1 MIMKRILY
9 IVTFL
14 CVLMNMSVYAQTA
27 IPSLKTPVEKDGTV
41 SLQDLSVKVDVV
53 GNVATTTFDMVF
65 YNSSTRVMEGEFEFP
80 LGDGQT
86 VSRYALEINGH
97 LREGVVVEKEKGRQT
112 FEEIARE
119 GVDPG
124 LLEKTTGNSF
134 RTRIYPFNAGK
145 TRRVV
150 IACEQELKTTD
161 GKRYFRLP
169 LVGDKKLNTFKVDVE
184 LHGQAIPLVPKGSME
199 MSFKEEN
206 GKFTSAFSKKN
217 YKPNDNLVIELP
229 CKDIP
234 TVYIENAGMDTHF
247 YTFAK
252 IDQKKRDKVL
262 PKSLTVVYDASSSA
276 EKSKND
282 KNHELIRWY
291 AKKAGVE
298 KIRLVTFSVAIHSDE
313 VCTVDEA
320 LRKLENLRYDGGT
333 QLGCVDL
340 SKYDSDEIL
349 LFTDGIGNIGVDV
362 IKPANSPLMVVN
374 SNNVAEH
381 SVLRKLAAENHG
393 VYIDLSS
400 TSLQEAQKLISESV
414 YSYLGAKYDKE
425 AITDVYPSLPCP
437 VGETFSLAG
446 IMKTKSTK
454 MVLYFGF
461 GREVTDSL
469 VCEISAIDG
478 QKAGNVKRIWAQKKL
493 AELDMDYVKN
503 EKEITAM
510 AKKYSIVTR
519 NTSLIVLDRVED
531 YVRYG
536 IVPPDELLEEYNRI
550 VEKQSMAFIKDKDE
564 EIASHIL
571 FARDN
576 FLNWWNKKF
585 DKNAKPEKPKKIH
598 ITPYTH
604 RRRHVVRMK
613 DYRRSHDV
621 RMNDYKPEIPQM
633 SIDEKNIL
641 SKFSRS
647 GCDSVACVT
656 IKGVVKDSNEPLP
669 FADVIV
675 YGTKIG
681 TNTDMDGNY
690 EIRVPI
696 GAILEFSY
704 AGYESQTRKI
714 TSNTSHILNV
724 TLNEGALEELV
735 VVGYGVTTSNP
746 IKLIRNKKKQRQRE
760 NGKIHS
766 SEDNVI
772 AEEQENP
779 QSSSTNISIQY
790 WNPDLPYLSQLK
802 STPATDMYEKYLEL
816 KKENATSPTFYMDV
830 AQYFYREGQ
839 VDNAIRIVSN
849 LCEMKLDD
857 AEVARSCANMLAEFK
872 NHQLAVSVFEK
883 VVEMRG
889 EEPQSY
895 RDLAFVTAEKGDYQK
910 AADLLYKVGSSE
922 WDRRFRNIQQI
933 AINDLNALIALHPND
948 IDTTAYDQRLMGN
961 YPVDIRVLLSWNT
974 NDSDIDLWVTDP
986 NGEKCYYA
994 HQRTVIGGRL
1004 SEDITRGYGPEEF
1017 CIKEAKEGDYKI
1029 QVHYYGST
1037 VQKKLQPVVVTA
1049 VVYTHFGT
1057 QKQEKQ
1063 VLTLQLANKKDVYDV
1078 GTVNFKENKIK
1089 SKRRMS
1095 KSNR

>member
-1 MIMKRILY
+1 MRRTLY
-9 IVTFL
+9 IFSIL
-14 CVLMNMSVYAQTA
+14 FVLLNFSANAQTA
-27 IPSLKTPVEKDGTV
+27 IPTLTTPTGYDGTV

-97 LREGVVVEKEKGRQT
+97 LREGVVVEKEKGRKT
-112 FEEIARE
+112 FEEITRR
-119 GVDPG
+119 GIDPG
-124 LLEKTTGNSF
+124 LLEKTVGNSF
-134 RTRIYPFNAGK
+134 RTRIYPFFPQK

-206 GKFTSAFSKKN
+206 GKFTSTFFKKN

-229 CKDIP
+229 CRDLP
-234 TVYIENAGMDTHF
+234 SVYVENVGSDTHF

-252 IDQKKRDKVL
+252 IGQKKRDKVL

-282 KNHELIRWY
+282 KNRELIRWY

-313 VCTVDEA
+313 ICTVDEA
-320 LRKLENLRYDGGT
+320 LKKLENLRYDGGT
-333 QLGCVDL
+333 QMGCVDL

-362 IKPANSPLMVVN
+362 IKPANRPLMVVN

-381 SVLRKLAAENHG
+381 SALRKLAAENHG

-400 TSLQEAQKLISESV
+400 ASMQEAQKLISETV

-437 VGETFSLAG
+437 VGETFSVAG
-446 IMKTKSTK
+446 IMKTKNAK

-469 VCEISAIDG
+469 VCEISALDG

-493 AELDMDYVKN
+493 AELDMDYAKN

-510 AKKYSIVTR
+510 AKKYGIVTR
-519 NTSLIVLDRVED
+519 NTSLIVLDDVWD
-531 YVRYG
+531 YFRYG
-536 IVPPDELLEEYNRI
+536 IEPPEELLEEYNRI
-550 VEKQSMAFIKDKDE
+550 VEKQSMVYMKNEDE

-571 FARDN
+571 FAREN
-576 FLNWWNKKF
+576 FLNWWNTKFNKDTFEILEKEKQKRVLLAEKQEKKQL
-585 DKNAKPEKPKKIH
+585 KQQQRLE
-598 ITPYTH
+598 
-604 RRRHVVRMK
+604 RRRKRIGNMK
-613 DYRRSHDV
+613 Q
-621 RMNDYKPEIPQM
+621 P
-633 SIDEKNIL
+633 
-641 SKFSRS
+641 S
-647 GCDSVACVT
+647 GPYVT
-656 IKGVVKDSNEPLP
+656 IQGRVMDNEDPLP
-669 FADVIV
+669 YATVMV
-675 YGTKIG
+675 CGSSIG
-681 TNTDMDGNY
+681 TNTDIDGNFSLQAPLGAVL
-690 EIRVPI
+690 EISYVD
-696 GAILEFSY
+696 GYMSQLVKVTKDNYNSILVDLKVS
-704 AGYESQTRKI
+704 
-714 TSNTSHILNV
+714 L
-724 TLNEGALEELV
+724 LDDLV
-735 VVGYGVTTSNP
+735 VTGYGVQKSMDVTGSVSSVSEERLVASSYEETMQETSVFEVE
-746 IKLIRNKKKQRQRE
+746 E
-760 NGKIHS
+760 NNEDASTSKI
-766 SEDNVI
+766 N
-772 AEEQENP
+772 
-779 QSSSTNISIQY
+779 IQY
-790 WNPDLPYLSQLK
+790 WDPDVTYLSYLK
-802 STPATDMYEKYLEL
+802 STSADSLYDKYLQM
-816 KKENATSPTFYMDV
+816 KKDYASSPTFYMDV

-849 LCEMKLDD
+849 LCEMKLED
-857 AEVARSCANMLAEFK
+857 AEIARSCANILTEFK
-872 NHQLAVSVFEK
+872 DYQLAVSVFEK

-895 RDLAFVTAEKGDYQK
+895 RDLAFVTAEKGDYQRS
-910 AADLLYKVGSSE
+910 ADLLYKVGSSK
-922 WDRRFRNIQQI
+922 WNSRFKEIQQI

-961 YPVDIRVLLSWNT
+961 CPVDIRVLLSWNT

-986 NGEKCYYA
+986 NGEKCYYK
-994 HQRTVIGGRL
+994 HQNTLIGGRL

-1029 QVHYYGST
+1029 QVHYFGST

-1089 SKRRMS
+1089 SKRRMR

>member
-1 MIMKRILY
+1 MRKILY
-9 IVTFL
+9 IFPIL
-14 CVLMNMSVYAQTA
+14 FALLNFSANAQTA
-27 IPSLKTPVEKDGTV
+27 IPTLTTPTGYDGTV

-124 LLEKTTGNSF
+124 LLEKTAGNSF

-150 IACEQELKTTD
+150 IACEQELKTSD

-206 GKFTSAFSKKN
+206 GKFTSTFFKKN
-217 YKPNDNLVIELP
+217 YNPKDNLVIELP
-229 CKDIP
+229 CRDLP
-234 TVYIENAGMDTHF
+234 SVYVENVGSDTHF

-252 IDQKKRDKVL
+252 IGQKKRDKVL

-313 VCTVDEA
+313 ICTVDEA
-320 LRKLENLRYDGGT
+320 LKKLENLRYDGGT

-362 IKPANSPLMVVN
+362 IKPANRPLMVVN

-381 SVLRKLAAENHG
+381 SALRKLAAENHG

-400 TSLQEAQKLISESV
+400 ASMQEAQKLISETV

-437 VGETFSLAG
+437 VSETFSVAG
-446 IMKTKSTK
+446 IMKTKNAK

-469 VCEISAIDG
+469 VCEISALDG

-493 AELDMDYVKN
+493 AELDMDYAKN

-536 IVPPDELLEEYNRI
+536 IVPPDELLEEYNRLI
-550 VEKQSMAFIKDKDE
+550 EDRDKEKTDNKELSLHIINARRYFLDWWNTKFNKDTFEILVKKRKKLEAQENRKNERQLIRKKHIGNRRSSSNNVIIRGVMKDKESQD
-564 EIASHIL
+564 
-571 FARDN
+571 
-576 FLNWWNKKF
+576 
-585 DKNAKPEKPKKIH
+585 
-598 ITPYTH
+598 
-604 RRRHVVRMK
+604 
-613 DYRRSHDV
+613 
-621 RMNDYKPEIPQM
+621 
-633 SIDEKNIL
+633 
-641 SKFSRS
+641 
-647 GCDSVACVT
+647 
-656 IKGVVKDSNEPLP
+656 PLP
-669 FADVIV
+669 FGNVIIK
-675 YGTKIG
+675 GTTIG
-681 TNTDMDGNY
+681 TNTDMDGLF
-690 EIRVPI
+690 EIEVPV
-696 GAILEFSY
+696 GSILEFSY
-704 AGYESQTRKI
+704 SGFETKTI
-714 TSNTSHILNV
+714 KV
-724 TLNEGALEELV
+724 TKKSKDIIVELDAPFLEELV
-735 VVGYGVTTSNP
+735 VTGYGV
-746 IKLIRNKKKQRQRE
+746 QRRMDVTGSVSSVSEQRLEESSVEAE
-760 NGKIHS
+760 NGNYMQIDRVNSSMSKI
-766 SEDNVI
+766 
-772 AEEQENP
+772 Q
-779 QSSSTNISIQY
+779 IQY
-790 WNPDLPYLSQLK
+790 WDPDVTYLSVLK
-802 STPATDMYEKYLEL
+802 STPAKDMYEKYLEL
-816 KKENATSPTFYMDV
+816 KKDYATSPTFYMDV

-849 LCEMKLDD
+849 LCEMKLED

-872 NHQLAVSVFEK
+872 NYQLAVSVFEK

-895 RDLAFVTAEKGDYQK
+895 RDLAFVTAEKGDYQR

-922 WDRRFRNIQQI
+922 WNSRFKEIQQI

-961 YPVDIRVLLSWNT
+961 YPVDIRILLSWNT
-974 NDSDIDLWVTDP
+974 DNSDIDLWVTDP
-986 NGEKCYYA
+986 NDEKCYYKNLN
-994 HQRTVIGGRL
+994 TLIGGRL

-1029 QVHYYGST
+1029 QVHYFGST

-1089 SKRRMS
+1089 SKRRMR

>member
-1 MIMKRILY
+1 MRRTLY
-9 IVTFL
+9 IFSIL
-14 CVLMNMSVYAQTA
+14 FVLLNFSANAQTA
-27 IPSLKTPVEKDGTV
+27 IPTLTTPTGYDGTV

-124 LLEKTTGNSF
+124 LLEKTAGNSF

-206 GKFTSAFSKKN
+206 GKFSSAFSKKN

-229 CKDIP
+229 CRDLP
-234 TVYIENAGMDTHF
+234 SVYVENVGSDTHF

-252 IDQKKRDKVL
+252 IGQKKRDKVL
-262 PKSLTVVYDASSSA
+262 PKSLTVVYDVSSSA

-313 VCTVDEA
+313 ICTVDEA
-320 LRKLENLRYDGGT
+320 LKKLENLRYDGGT
-333 QLGCVDL
+333 QMGCVDL

-362 IKPANSPLMVVN
+362 IKPANRPLMVVN

-437 VGETFSLAG
+437 VSETFSVAG
-446 IMKTKSTK
+446 IMKTKNAK

-461 GREVTDSL
+461 GREVIDSL
-469 VCEISAIDG
+469 VCEIPALDG

-493 AELDMDYVKN
+493 AELDMDYAKN

-536 IVPPDELLEEYNRI
+536 IVPPDELLEEYNRL
-550 VEKQSMAFIKDKDE
+550 IKDEPKTDYE
-564 EIASHIL
+564 ENKIAGNIL
-571 FARDN
+571 SAREL
-576 FLNWWNKKF
+576 FLEWWNLKF
-585 DKNAKPEKPKKIH
+585 DKNAKPEKPIKYR

-613 DYRRSHDV
+613 DYKPDV
-621 RMNDYKPEIPQM
+621 PKM
-633 SIDEKNIL
+633 SRQEKDIL
-641 SKFSRS
+641 NKFSRF

-656 IKGVVKDSNEPLP
+656 IKGIVKDSRETLP
-669 FADVIV
+669 FVNVKV
-675 YGTKIG
+675 YGTEIG
-681 TNTDMDGNY
+681 TNTDIDGNY
-690 EIRVPI
+690 EINVPI

-704 AGYESQTRKI
+704 SGYETQTRKI
-714 TSNTSHILNV
+714 TSNTSRILNV

-735 VVGYGVTTSNP
+735 VGGYGVTTSNP

-760 NGKIHS
+760 TGKIHS

-802 STPATDMYEKYLEL
+802 STLAKDMYEKYLEL

-849 LCEMKLDD
+849 LCEMKLED

-872 NHQLAVSVFEK
+872 NYQLAVSVFEK

-895 RDLAFVTAEKGDYQK
+895 RDLAFACAENGEYQR

-922 WDRRFRNIQQI
+922 WNSRFKEIQQI

-1017 CIKEAKEGDYKI
+1017 CIKEAKEGNYKI

-1078 GTVNFKENKIK
+1078 GTVNFKENKII
-1089 SKRRMS
+1089 SKRRMR

>member
-1 MIMKRILY
+1 MRKILY
-9 IVTFL
+9 IFPIL
-14 CVLMNMSVYAQTA
+14 FALLNFSANAQTA
-27 IPSLKTPVEKDGTV
+27 IPTLTTPTGYDGTV

-124 LLEKTTGNSF
+124 LLEKTAGNSF

-150 IACEQELKTTD
+150 IACEQELKTSD

-206 GKFTSAFSKKN
+206 GKFTSTFFKKN
-217 YKPNDNLVIELP
+217 YNPKDNLVIELP
-229 CKDIP
+229 CRDLP
-234 TVYIENAGMDTHF
+234 SVYVENVGSDTHF

-252 IDQKKRDKVL
+252 IGQKKRDKVL

-313 VCTVDEA
+313 ICTVDEA
-320 LRKLENLRYDGGT
+320 LKKLEILRYDGGT

-362 IKPANSPLMVVN
+362 IKPANRPLMVVN

-381 SVLRKLAAENHG
+381 SALRKLAAENHG

-400 TSLQEAQKLISESV
+400 ASMQEAQKLISETV

-437 VGETFSLAG
+437 VSETFSVAG
-446 IMKTKSTK
+446 IMKTKNAK

-469 VCEISAIDG
+469 VSEISALDG

-493 AELDMDYVKN
+493 AELDMDYAKN

-536 IVPPDELLEEYNRI
+536 IVPPDELLEEYNRLI
-550 VEKQSMAFIKDKDE
+550 EDRDKEKTDNKELSLHIINARRYFLDWWNTKFNKDTFEILVKKRKKLEAQENRKNERQLIRKKHIGNRRSSSNNVIIRGVMKDKESQD
-564 EIASHIL
+564 
-571 FARDN
+571 
-576 FLNWWNKKF
+576 
-585 DKNAKPEKPKKIH
+585 
-598 ITPYTH
+598 
-604 RRRHVVRMK
+604 
-613 DYRRSHDV
+613 
-621 RMNDYKPEIPQM
+621 
-633 SIDEKNIL
+633 
-641 SKFSRS
+641 
-647 GCDSVACVT
+647 
-656 IKGVVKDSNEPLP
+656 PLP
-669 FADVIV
+669 FGNVIIK
-675 YGTKIG
+675 GTTIG
-681 TNTDMDGNY
+681 TNTDMDGLF
-690 EIRVPI
+690 EIEVPV
-696 GAILEFSY
+696 GSILEFSY
-704 AGYESQTRKI
+704 SGFETKTI
-714 TSNTSHILNV
+714 KV
-724 TLNEGALEELV
+724 TKKSKDIIVELDAPFLEELV
-735 VVGYGVTTSNP
+735 VTGYGV
-746 IKLIRNKKKQRQRE
+746 QRRMDVTGSVSSVSEQRLEESSVEAE
-760 NGKIHS
+760 NGNYMQIDRVNSSMSKI
-766 SEDNVI
+766 
-772 AEEQENP
+772 Q
-779 QSSSTNISIQY
+779 IQY
-790 WNPDLPYLSQLK
+790 WDPDVTYLSVLK
-802 STPATDMYEKYLEL
+802 STPAKDMYEKYLEL

-839 VDNAIRIVSN
+839 VDDAIRIVSN
-849 LCEMKLDD
+849 LCEMKLED

-872 NHQLAVSVFEK
+872 NYQLAVSVFEK

-895 RDLAFVTAEKGDYQK
+895 RDLAFVTAEKGDYQR

-922 WDRRFRNIQQI
+922 WNSRFKEIQQI

-961 YPVDIRVLLSWNT
+961 YPVDIRILLSWNT
-974 NDSDIDLWVTDP
+974 DNSDIDLWVTDP
-986 NGEKCYYA
+986 NDEKCYYKNLN
-994 HQRTVIGGRL
+994 TLIGGRL

-1029 QVHYYGST
+1029 QVHYFGST

-1089 SKRRMS
+1089 SKRRMR

>member
-1 MIMKRILY
+1 MRKILY
-9 IVTFL
+9 IFSIL
-14 CVLMNMSVYAQTA
+14 FALLNFSANAQTV
-27 IPSLKTPVEKDGTV
+27 IPTLTTPTEDEGTV
-41 SLQDLSVKVDVV
+41 SLQDLSIKVDVV

-124 LLEKTTGNSF
+124 LLEMTAGNSF

-169 LVGDKKLNTFKVDVE
+169 LVSDQKLNTFKVDVE
-184 LHGQAIPLVPKGSME
+184 LHGQAMPLVPKGSME
-199 MSFKEEN
+199 MSFKEEDGN
-206 GKFTSAFSKKN
+206 FTSTFFKKN

-234 TVYIENAGMDTHF
+234 SVYIENDGMDTHF

-252 IDQKKRDKVL
+252 INQKKRDKVL

-276 EKSKND
+276 EKNKND
-282 KNHELIRWY
+282 KNRELIRWY
-291 AKKAGVE
+291 AGKTGVE

-313 VCTVDEA
+313 ICTVDEA
-320 LRKLENLRYDGGT
+320 LKKLENLKYDGGT

-349 LFTDGIGNIGVDV
+349 LFTDGIGNIGDDV
-362 IKPANSPLMVVN
+362 IKPANSTLVVVN

-381 SVLRKLAAENHG
+381 SALRKLAAENHG

-400 TSLQEAQKLISESV
+400 ASMQEAQKLISETV
-414 YSYLGAKYDKE
+414 YSYLGAKYEKE

-437 VGETFSLAG
+437 VSETFSVAG
-446 IMKTKSTK
+446 IMKTKNAK

-469 VCEISAIDG
+469 VCEISAVDG

-493 AELDMDYVKN
+493 AELDMDYAKN

-536 IVPPDELLEEYNRI
+536 IVPPDELLEEYNRL
-550 VEKQSMAFIKDKDE
+550 IKDEPKTDYE
-564 EIASHIL
+564 ENKIAGNIL
-571 FARDN
+571 SAREL
-576 FLNWWNKKF
+576 FLEWWNLKF
-585 DKNAKPEKPKKIH
+585 DKNAKPEKPIKYR

-613 DYRRSHDV
+613 DY
-621 RMNDYKPEIPQM
+621 KPDIPKM
-633 SIDEKNIL
+633 SRQEKDIL

-656 IKGVVKDSNEPLP
+656 IKGVVKDSNEPFP
-669 FADVIV
+669 FANVIV

-681 TNTDMDGNY
+681 TNTDLDGNY
-690 EIRVPI
+690 EINVPI
-696 GAILEFSY
+696 GTILEFSFS
-704 AGYESQTRKI
+704 GFETKRIKI
-714 TSNTSHILNV
+714 TSNTSRILNV
-724 TLNEGALEELV
+724 TLNEEALEELV
-735 VVGYGVTTSNP
+735 VVGYGVSTTNP

-760 NGKIHS
+760 RENRESEFHF

-802 STPATDMYEKYLEL
+802 STPAKDMYEKYLEL

-839 VDNAIRIVSN
+839 VDDAIRIVSN
-849 LCEMKLDD
+849 LCEMKLED
-857 AEVARSCANMLAEFK
+857 AEVSRSCANMLAEFK
-872 NHQLAVSVFEK
+872 NYQLAVSVFEN
-883 VVEMRG
+883 VVKMRG

-895 RDLAFVTAEKGDYQK
+895 RDLAFACAENGEYQR

-922 WDRRFRNIQQI
+922 WDSRFRNIQQI

-986 NGEKCYYA
+986 NGEKCYYK
-994 HQRTVIGGRL
+994 HQNTLIGGRL
-1004 SEDITRGYGPEEF
+1004 SEDIIRGYGPEEF

-1089 SKRRMS
+1089 SKRRMR

>member
-1 MIMKRILY
+1 MRRTLY
-9 IVTFL
+9 IFSIL
-14 CVLMNMSVYAQTA
+14 FVLLNFSANAQTA
-27 IPSLKTPVEKDGTV
+27 IPTLTTPTGYDGTV

-124 LLEKTTGNSF
+124 LLEKTAGNSF

-206 GKFTSAFSKKN
+206 GKFTSTFFKKN
-217 YKPNDNLVIELP
+217 YNPKDNLVIELP
-229 CKDIP
+229 CRDLP
-234 TVYIENAGMDTHF
+234 SVYVENVGSDTHF

-252 IDQKKRDKVL
+252 IGQKKRDKVL
-262 PKSLTVVYDASSSA
+262 PKSLTVVYDVSSSA

-313 VCTVDEA
+313 ICTVDEA

-362 IKPANSPLMVVN
+362 IKPANRPLMVVN

-400 TSLQEAQKLISESV
+400 ASLQEAQKLISESV

-437 VGETFSLAG
+437 VSETFSVAG
-446 IMKTKSTK
+446 IMKTKNAK

-469 VCEISAIDG
+469 VCEISALDG

-536 IVPPDELLEEYNRI
+536 IVPPDELLEEYNRL
-550 VEKQSMAFIKDKDE
+550 IKDEPKTDYE
-564 EIASHIL
+564 ENKIAGNIL
-571 FARDN
+571 SAREL
-576 FLNWWNKKF
+576 FLEWWNLKF
-585 DKNAKPEKPKKIH
+585 DKNAKPEKPKKYH
-598 ITPYTH
+598 MTPYTH

-613 DYRRSHDV
+613 DYKPDV
-621 RMNDYKPEIPQM
+621 PKM
-633 SIDEKNIL
+633 SRQEKDIL
-641 SKFSRS
+641 NKFSRF

-656 IKGVVKDSNEPLP
+656 IKGIVKDSREPLP
-669 FADVIV
+669 FANVKV
-675 YGTKIG
+675 YGTEIG
-681 TNTDMDGNY
+681 TGTDIDGNY
-690 EIRVPI
+690 EINVPI

-704 AGYESQTRKI
+704 SGYETQTRKI
-714 TSNTSHILNV
+714 TSNKSRILNV
-724 TLNEGALEELV
+724 ILNEEALEELV
-735 VVGYGVTTSNP
+735 VVGYGVSTTNP

-802 STPATDMYEKYLEL
+802 STTAKEMYEKYLEL

-849 LCEMKLDD
+849 LCEMKLED

-883 VVEMRG
+883 VVKMRG

-895 RDLAFVTAEKGDYQK
+895 RDLAFVTAEKGDYQRS
-910 AADLLYKVGSSE
+910 ADLLYKVGSSK
-922 WDRRFRNIQQI
+922 WNSRFKEIQQI

-961 YPVDIRVLLSWNT
+961 CPVDIRVLLSWNT

-986 NGEKCYYA
+986 NGEKCYYK
-994 HQRTVIGGRL
+994 HQNTLIGGRL

-1089 SKRRMS
+1089 SKRRMR

>member
-124 LLEKTTGNSF
+124 LLEKTAGNSF

-199 MSFKEEN
+199 MLFKENN

-362 IKPANSPLMVVN
+362 IKPANRPLMVVN

-493 AELDMDYVKN
+493 AELDLNYAKN
-503 EKEITAM
+503 KKEITDM
-510 AKKYSIVTR
+510 AKKYRIVTK
-519 NTSLIVLDRVED
+519 NTSLIVLDDVWD
-531 YVRYG
+531 YFRYG
-536 IVPPDELLEEYNRI
+536 IEPPEELLEEYNRI
-550 VEKQSMAFIKDKDE
+550 VEKQSMVYMKDE

-571 FARDN
+571 SSRKN
-576 FLNWWNKKF
+576 FLNWWNTKFNKDTFEILEKEKQKRALLEEKQLKQQKKQL
-585 DKNAKPEKPKKIH
+585 KQQQRRERRKKHIGNATLP
-598 ITPYTH
+598 
-604 RRRHVVRMK
+604 
-613 DYRRSHDV
+613 SG
-621 RMNDYKPEIPQM
+621 M
-633 SIDEKNIL
+633 S
-641 SKFSRS
+641 
-647 GCDSVACVT
+647 VT
-656 IKGVVKDSNEPLP
+656 IHGRVMDNEEPLP
-669 FADVIV
+669 YANVSV
-675 YGTKIG
+675 CGSTIG

-690 EIRVPI
+690 IITVPV
-696 GAILEFSY
+696 GCVLEFSY
-704 AGYESQTRKI
+704 IGYETKRYKI
-714 TSNTSHILNV
+714 KNNRTLNV
-724 TLNEGALEELV
+724 VLQEGMLEELV
-735 VVGYGVTTSNP
+735 VTGYGVQNRMDVTGSVSSVSEERLVASSYEETMQETSMFDVE
-746 IKLIRNKKKQRQRE
+746 E
-760 NGKIHS
+760 N
-766 SEDNVI
+766 NM
-772 AEEQENP
+772 N
-779 QSSSTNISIQY
+779 SSTSKIQIQY
-790 WNPDLPYLSQLK
+790 WDPDVTYLSELK
-802 STPATDMYEKYLEL
+802 STSADSLYDKYLQM
-816 KKENATSPTFYMDV
+816 KTDYVSSPTFYMDV

-839 VDNAIRIVSN
+839 ADNAIRIVSN
-849 LCEMKLDD
+849 LCEMKLED
-857 AEVARSCANMLAEFK
+857 AEIARSCANILTEFK
-872 NHQLAVSVFEK
+872 EYQLAVSVFEK
-883 VVEMRG
+883 VVKMRG

-922 WDRRFRNIQQI
+922 WNSRFKEIQQI

-961 YPVDIRVLLSWNT
+961 CPVDIRVLLSWNT
-974 NDSDIDLWVTDP
+974 NDSDMDLWVTDP
-986 NGEKCYYA
+986 NGEKCYYKY
-994 HQRTVIGGRL
+994 QNTLIGGRL

-1017 CIKEAKEGDYKI
+1017 CLKEAKEGDYI
-1029 QVHYYGST
+1029 VQVNYFGSS

-1057 QKQEKQ
+1057 PKQEKQ

-1089 SKRRMS
+1089 SKRRMR

>member
-1 MIMKRILY
+1 MRRILY
-9 IVTFL
+9 IFSIL
-14 CVLMNMSVYAQTA
+14 FVLLNFSANAQTA
-27 IPSLKTPVEKDGTV
+27 IPTLTTPTGYDGTV
-41 SLQDLSVKVDVV
+41 LLQDLSVKVDVV

-124 LLEKTTGNSF
+124 LLEKTAGNSF

-206 GKFTSAFSKKN
+206 GKFTSTFFKKN
-217 YKPNDNLVIELP
+217 YNPKDNLVIELP
-229 CKDIP
+229 CRDLP
-234 TVYIENAGMDTHF
+234 SVYVENVGSDTHF

-252 IDQKKRDKVL
+252 IGQKKRDKVL
-262 PKSLTVVYDASSSA
+262 PKSLTVVYDVSSSA

-282 KNHELIRWY
+282 KNRELIRWY

-362 IKPANSPLMVVN
+362 IKPANRPLMVVN

-381 SVLRKLAAENHG
+381 SALRKLAAENHG

-400 TSLQEAQKLISESV
+400 ASMQEAQKLISETV

-437 VGETFSLAG
+437 VGETFSVAG

-454 MVLYFGF
+454 LVLYFGF
-461 GREVTDSL
+461 GSEVTDSL
-469 VCEISAIDG
+469 VCEISALDG

-493 AELDMDYVKN
+493 AELDMDYAKN

-510 AKKYSIVTR
+510 AKKYGIVTR

-536 IVPPDELLEEYNRI
+536 IVPPDELLEEYNRLI
-550 VEKQSMAFIKDKDE
+550 EDRDKEKTDNKELSLHIINARRYFLDWWNTKFNKDTFEILVKKRKKLEAQENRKNERQLIRKKHIGNRRSSSNNVIIRGVMKDKESQD
-564 EIASHIL
+564 
-571 FARDN
+571 
-576 FLNWWNKKF
+576 
-585 DKNAKPEKPKKIH
+585 
-598 ITPYTH
+598 
-604 RRRHVVRMK
+604 
-613 DYRRSHDV
+613 
-621 RMNDYKPEIPQM
+621 
-633 SIDEKNIL
+633 
-641 SKFSRS
+641 
-647 GCDSVACVT
+647 
-656 IKGVVKDSNEPLP
+656 PLP
-669 FADVIV
+669 FGNVIIK
-675 YGTKIG
+675 GTTIG
-681 TNTDMDGNY
+681 TNTDMDGLF
-690 EIRVPI
+690 ELEVPV
-696 GAILEFSY
+696 GSILEFSY
-704 AGYESQTRKI
+704 SGFETKTI
-714 TSNTSHILNV
+714 KV
-724 TLNEGALEELV
+724 TKKSKYIIVELDIPFLEELV
-735 VVGYGVTTSNP
+735 VTGYGVQRRMDVTGSVSSVSEERLVASSYEETMQETSVFEVE
-746 IKLIRNKKKQRQRE
+746 E
-760 NGKIHS
+760 NNEDASTSKI
-766 SEDNVI
+766 N
-772 AEEQENP
+772 
-779 QSSSTNISIQY
+779 IQY
-790 WNPDLPYLSQLK
+790 WDPDVTYLSYLK
-802 STPATDMYEKYLEL
+802 STSADSLYDKYLQM
-816 KKENATSPTFYMDV
+816 KKDYASSPTFYMDV

-849 LCEMKLDD
+849 LCEMKLED
-857 AEVARSCANMLAEFK
+857 AEIARSCANILTEFK
-872 NHQLAVSVFEK
+872 DYQLAVSVFEK

-895 RDLAFVTAEKGDYQK
+895 RDLAFVTAEKGDYQRS
-910 AADLLYKVGSSE
+910 ADLLYKVGSSE
-922 WDRRFRNIQQI
+922 WNSRFKEIQQI

-961 YPVDIRVLLSWNT
+961 YPVDIRILLSWNT
-974 NDSDIDLWVTDP
+974 DNSDIDLWVTDP
-986 NGEKCYYA
+986 NDEKCYYK
-994 HQRTVIGGRL
+994 HQNTLIGGRL

-1029 QVHYYGST
+1029 QVHYFGST

-1089 SKRRMS
+1089 SKRRMR

>member
-1 MIMKRILY
+1 MRKILY
-9 IVTFL
+9 IFPIL
-14 CVLMNMSVYAQTA
+14 FVLLNFSANAQTV
-27 IPSLKTPVEKDGTV
+27 IPTLTTPTGYDGTV

-124 LLEKTTGNSF
+124 LLEKTAGNSF

-206 GKFTSAFSKKN
+206 GKFTSTFFKKN
-217 YKPNDNLVIELP
+217 YKPKDNLVIELP
-229 CKDIP
+229 CRDLP
-234 TVYIENAGMDTHF
+234 SVYVENVGSDTHF

-252 IDQKKRDKVL
+252 IGQKKRDKVL
-262 PKSLTVVYDASSSA
+262 PKSLTVVYDESSSA

-282 KNHELIRWY
+282 KNRELIRWY

-298 KIRLVTFSVAIHSDE
+298 LIRLVTFSVAIHSDE

-362 IKPANSPLMVVN
+362 IKPANRPLMVVN

-400 TSLQEAQKLISESV
+400 ASMQEAQKLISETV

-437 VGETFSLAG
+437 VSETFSVAG
-446 IMKTKSTK
+446 IMKTKNAK

-461 GREVTDSL
+461 GREVIDSL
-469 VCEISAIDG
+469 VCEISALDG

-493 AELDMDYVKN
+493 AELDMDYAKN

-519 NTSLIVLDRVED
+519 NTSLIVLDDVWD
-531 YVRYG
+531 YFRYG
-536 IVPPDELLEEYNRI
+536 IEPPEELLEEYNRI
-550 VEKQSMAFIKDKDE
+550 VEKQSMVYMKNEDE

-571 FARDN
+571 FAREN
-576 FLNWWNKKF
+576 FLNWWNTKFNKDIFEILVKKRKKLEAQENR
-585 DKNAKPEKPKKIH
+585 KNERQLIRKKH
-598 ITPYTH
+598 IGN
-604 RRRHVVRMK
+604 RRSSSNNVIIRGVMK
-613 DYRRSHDV
+613 DKESQD
-621 RMNDYKPEIPQM
+621 
-633 SIDEKNIL
+633 
-641 SKFSRS
+641 
-647 GCDSVACVT
+647 
-656 IKGVVKDSNEPLP
+656 PLP
-669 FADVIV
+669 FGNVIIK
-675 YGTKIG
+675 GTTIG
-681 TNTDMDGNY
+681 TNTDMDGLF
-690 EIRVPI
+690 ELEVPV
-696 GAILEFSY
+696 GSILEFSY
-704 AGYESQTRKI
+704 SGFETKTI
-714 TSNTSHILNV
+714 KV
-724 TLNEGALEELV
+724 TKKSKYIIVELDIPFLEELV
-735 VVGYGVTTSNP
+735 VTGYGV
-746 IKLIRNKKKQRQRE
+746 QRRMDVTGSVSSVSEQRLEESSVEAE
-760 NGKIHS
+760 NGNYMQIDRVNSSMSKI
-766 SEDNVI
+766 
-772 AEEQENP
+772 Q
-779 QSSSTNISIQY
+779 IQY

-802 STPATDMYEKYLEL
+802 STPAKDMYEKYLEL

-849 LCEMKLDD
+849 LCEMKLED

-872 NHQLAVSVFEK
+872 NYQLAVSVFEK

-895 RDLAFVTAEKGDYQK
+895 RDLAFVTAEKGDYQRS
-910 AADLLYKVGSSE
+910 ADLLYKVGSSK
-922 WDRRFRNIQQI
+922 WNSRFKEIQQI

-961 YPVDIRVLLSWNT
+961 CPVDIRVLLSWNT

-986 NGEKCYYA
+986 NGEKCYYK
-994 HQRTVIGGRL
+994 HQNTLIGGRL

-1089 SKRRMS
+1089 SKRRMR

>member
-1 MIMKRILY
+1 MRRTLY
-9 IVTFL
+9 IFSIL
-14 CVLMNMSVYAQTA
+14 FVLLNFSANAQTA
-27 IPSLKTPVEKDGTV
+27 IPTLTTPTGYDGTV

-124 LLEKTTGNSF
+124 LLEKTAGNSF

-206 GKFTSAFSKKN
+206 GKFTSTFFKKN
-217 YKPNDNLVIELP
+217 YNPKDNLVIELP
-229 CKDIP
+229 CRDLP
-234 TVYIENAGMDTHF
+234 SVYVENVGSDTHF

-262 PKSLTVVYDASSSA
+262 PKSLTVVYDVSSSA

-282 KNHELIRWY
+282 KNRELIRWY

-362 IKPANSPLMVVN
+362 IKPANRPLMVVN

-381 SVLRKLAAENHG
+381 SALRKLAAENHG

-400 TSLQEAQKLISESV
+400 TSLQEAQKLISETV

-461 GREVTDSL
+461 GSEVTDSL

-503 EKEITAM
+503 EKEITAI

-536 IVPPDELLEEYNRI
+536 IVPPDELLEEYNRL
-550 VEKQSMAFIKDKDE
+550 IKDEPKTDYE
-564 EIASHIL
+564 ENKIAGNIL
-571 FARDN
+571 SAREL
-576 FLNWWNKKF
+576 FLEWWNLKF
-585 DKNAKPEKPKKIH
+585 DKNAKPEKPIKYR

-613 DYRRSHDV
+613 DYKPDV
-621 RMNDYKPEIPQM
+621 PKM
-633 SIDEKNIL
+633 SRHEKERLN
-641 SKFSRS
+641 KFSRL
-647 GCDSVACVT
+647 GCDSVECVT
-656 IKGVVKDSNEPLP
+656 IRGIVKDSREPLP
-669 FADVIV
+669 FANVIV

-681 TNTDMDGNY
+681 TNTDVDGNY
-690 EIRVPI
+690 EINVPI

-714 TSNTSHILNV
+714 TSNKSRILNV
-724 TLNEGALEELV
+724 ILNEEGLQELV

-802 STPATDMYEKYLEL
+802 STPAKDMYEKYLEL

-849 LCEMKLDD
+849 LCEMKLED

-872 NHQLAVSVFEK
+872 NYQLAVSVFEK
-883 VVEMRG
+883 VVKMRG

-895 RDLAFVTAEKGDYQK
+895 RDLAFACAENGEYQR

-1029 QVHYYGST
+1029 QVHYFGST

-1089 SKRRMS
+1089 SKRRMH

>member
-1 MIMKRILY
+1 MRKILY
-9 IVTFL
+9 IFPIL
-14 CVLMNMSVYAQTA
+14 FALLNFSANAQTA
-27 IPSLKTPVEKDGTV
+27 IPTLTTPTGYDGTV

-97 LREGVVVEKEKGRQT
+97 LREGVVVEKEKGRKT
-112 FEEIARE
+112 FEEITRR
-119 GVDPG
+119 GIDPG
-124 LLEKTTGNSF
+124 LLEKTVGNSF
-134 RTRIYPFNAGK
+134 RTRIYPFFPQK

-150 IACEQELKTTD
+150 IACEQELKIVD
-161 GKRYFRLP
+161 GKRYYRMPLMCDHRLE
-169 LVGDKKLNTFKVDVE
+169 TFNVDVTVQ
-184 LHGQAIPLVPKGSME
+184 GQVMPLVPKKCMD
-199 MSFKEEN
+199 MLFKENN

-291 AKKAGVE
+291 AKKTGVE

-362 IKPANSPLMVVN
+362 IKPANRPLMVVN

-400 TSLQEAQKLISESV
+400 ASMQEAQKLISETV

-437 VGETFSLAG
+437 VSETFSVAG
-446 IMKTKSTK
+446 IMKTKNAK

-461 GREVTDSL
+461 GSEVTDSL

-493 AELDMDYVKN
+493 AELDLNYAKN
-503 EKEITAM
+503 KKEITDM
-510 AKKYSIVTR
+510 AKKYRIVTK
-519 NTSLIVLDRVED
+519 NTSLIVLDGVWD
-531 YVRYG
+531 YFRYG
-536 IVPPDELLEEYNRI
+536 IEPPEELLEEYNRI
-550 VEKQSMAFIKDKDE
+550 VEKQSMVYMKNEDE

-571 FARDN
+571 FAREN
-576 FLNWWNKKF
+576 FLNWWNTKFNKDTFEILVKKRKKLEAQENR
-585 DKNAKPEKPKKIH
+585 KNERQLIRKKH
-598 ITPYTH
+598 IGN
-604 RRRHVVRMK
+604 RRSSSNNVIIRGVMK
-613 DYRRSHDV
+613 DKESQD
-621 RMNDYKPEIPQM
+621 
-633 SIDEKNIL
+633 
-641 SKFSRS
+641 
-647 GCDSVACVT
+647 
-656 IKGVVKDSNEPLP
+656 PLP
-669 FADVIV
+669 FGNVIIK
-675 YGTKIG
+675 GTTIG
-681 TNTDMDGNY
+681 TNTDMDGLF
-690 EIRVPI
+690 ELEVPV
-696 GAILEFSY
+696 GSILEFSY
-704 AGYESQTRKI
+704 SGFETKTI
-714 TSNTSHILNV
+714 KV
-724 TLNEGALEELV
+724 TKKSKYIIVELDMPFLEELV
-735 VVGYGVTTSNP
+735 VTGYGVQRRMDVTGSVSSVSEERLVASSYEETMQETSMFDVE
-746 IKLIRNKKKQRQRE
+746 E
-760 NGKIHS
+760 N
-766 SEDNVI
+766 NM
-772 AEEQENP
+772 N
-779 QSSSTNISIQY
+779 SSTSKIQIQY
-790 WNPDLPYLSQLK
+790 WDPDVTYLSELK
-802 STPATDMYEKYLEL
+802 STSADSLYDKYLQM
-816 KKENATSPTFYMDV
+816 KKDYASSPTFYMDV

-839 VDNAIRIVSN
+839 ADNAIRIVSN
-849 LCEMKLDD
+849 LCEMKLED
-857 AEVARSCANMLAEFK
+857 AEIARSCANILTEFK
-872 NHQLAVSVFEK
+872 DYQLAVSVFEK

-922 WDRRFRNIQQI
+922 WNSRFKEIQQI

-961 YPVDIRVLLSWNT
+961 CPVDIRVLLSWNT

-986 NGEKCYYA
+986 NGEKCYYKY
-994 HQRTVIGGRL
+994 QNTLIGGRL

-1017 CIKEAKEGDYKI
+1017 CLKEAKEGDYI
-1029 QVHYYGST
+1029 VQVNYFGSS

-1057 QKQEKQ
+1057 PKQEKQ

-1089 SKRRMS
+1089 SKRRMR

>member
-1 MIMKRILY
+1 MRKILY
-9 IVTFL
+9 IFPIL
-14 CVLMNMSVYAQTA
+14 FALLNFSANAQTA
-27 IPSLKTPVEKDGTV
+27 IPTLTTPTGYDGTV

-124 LLEKTTGNSF
+124 LLEKTAGNSF

-150 IACEQELKTTD
+150 IACEQELKTSD

-206 GKFTSAFSKKN
+206 GKFTSTFFKKN
-217 YKPNDNLVIELP
+217 YNPKDNLVIELP
-229 CKDIP
+229 CRDLP
-234 TVYIENAGMDTHF
+234 SVYVENVGSDTHF

-252 IDQKKRDKVL
+252 IGQKKRDKVL

-313 VCTVDEA
+313 ICTVDEA
-320 LRKLENLRYDGGT
+320 LKKLENLRYDGGT

-362 IKPANSPLMVVN
+362 IKPANRPLMVVN

-381 SVLRKLAAENHG
+381 SALRKLAAENHG

-400 TSLQEAQKLISESV
+400 ASMQEAQKLISETV

-437 VGETFSLAG
+437 VSETFSVAG
-446 IMKTKSTK
+446 IMKTKNAK

-469 VCEISAIDG
+469 VCEISALDG

-493 AELDMDYVKN
+493 VELDMDYAKN

-536 IVPPDELLEEYNRI
+536 IVPPDELLEEYNRLI
-550 VEKQSMAFIKDKDE
+550 EDRDKEKTDNKELSLHIINARRYFLDWWNTKFNKDTFEILVKKRKKLEAQENRKNERQLIRKKHIGNRRSSSNNVIIRGVMKDKESQD
-564 EIASHIL
+564 
-571 FARDN
+571 
-576 FLNWWNKKF
+576 
-585 DKNAKPEKPKKIH
+585 
-598 ITPYTH
+598 
-604 RRRHVVRMK
+604 
-613 DYRRSHDV
+613 
-621 RMNDYKPEIPQM
+621 
-633 SIDEKNIL
+633 
-641 SKFSRS
+641 
-647 GCDSVACVT
+647 
-656 IKGVVKDSNEPLP
+656 PLP
-669 FADVIV
+669 FGNVIIK
-675 YGTKIG
+675 GTTIG
-681 TNTDMDGNY
+681 TNTDMDGLF
-690 EIRVPI
+690 EIEVPV
-696 GAILEFSY
+696 GSILEFSY
-704 AGYESQTRKI
+704 SGFETKTI
-714 TSNTSHILNV
+714 KV
-724 TLNEGALEELV
+724 TKKSKDIIVELDAPFLEELV
-735 VVGYGVTTSNP
+735 VTGYGV
-746 IKLIRNKKKQRQRE
+746 QRRMDVTGSVSSVSEQRLEESSVEAE
-760 NGKIHS
+760 NGNYMQIDRVNSSMSKI
-766 SEDNVI
+766 
-772 AEEQENP
+772 Q
-779 QSSSTNISIQY
+779 IQY
-790 WNPDLPYLSQLK
+790 WDPDVTYLSVLK
-802 STPATDMYEKYLEL
+802 STPAKDMYEKYLEL
-816 KKENATSPTFYMDV
+816 KNDYATSPTFYMDV

-849 LCEMKLDD
+849 LCEMKLED

-883 VVEMRG
+883 VVKMRG

-895 RDLAFVTAEKGDYQK
+895 RDLAFACAENGEYQR

-961 YPVDIRVLLSWNT
+961 YPVDIRILLSWNT
-974 NDSDIDLWVTDP
+974 DNSDIDLWVTDP
-986 NGEKCYYA
+986 NDEKCYYKNLN
-994 HQRTVIGGRL
+994 TLIGGRL

-1029 QVHYYGST
+1029 QVHYFGST

-1089 SKRRMS
+1089 SKRRMH

>member
-1 MIMKRILY
+1 MRKTLY
-9 IVTFL
+9 IFSIL
-14 CVLMNMSVYAQTA
+14 FVLLNFSANAQTA
-27 IPSLKTPVEKDGTV
+27 IPTLTTPTGYDGTV
-41 SLQDLSVKVDVV
+41 SLQDLSVKVEVV

-97 LREGVVVEKEKGRQT
+97 LREGVVVEKEKGRKT
-112 FEEIARE
+112 FEEITRR
-119 GVDPG
+119 GIDPG
-124 LLEKTTGNSF
+124 LLEKTVGNSF
-134 RTRIYPFNAGK
+134 RTRIYPFFPQK

-150 IACEQELKTTD
+150 IACEQELKIVD
-161 GKRYFRLP
+161 GKRYYRMPLMCDHRLE
-169 LVGDKKLNTFKVDVE
+169 TFNVDVTVQ
-184 LHGQAIPLVPKGSME
+184 GQVMPLVPKKCMD
-199 MSFKEEN
+199 MLFKENN

-362 IKPANSPLMVVN
+362 IKPANRPLMVVN

-437 VGETFSLAG
+437 VGETFSLVG

-493 AELDMDYVKN
+493 AELDLNYAKN
-503 EKEITAM
+503 RKEIADM
-510 AKKYSIVTR
+510 AKKYRIVTK
-519 NTSLIVLDRVED
+519 NTSLIVLESVWD
-531 YVRYG
+531 YVHYG
-536 IVPPDELLEEYNRI
+536 IEPPEELLEEYNRI
-550 VEKQSMAFIKDKDE
+550 VEKQSMAYIKDKDE

-571 FARDN
+571 FAREN
-576 FLNWWNKKF
+576 FFNWWNTKFNKDTFEILEKEKQKRVLLAEKQEKKQL
-585 DKNAKPEKPKKIH
+585 KQQQMLE
-598 ITPYTH
+598 
-604 RRRHVVRMK
+604 RRRKRIGNMK
-613 DYRRSHDV
+613 Q
-621 RMNDYKPEIPQM
+621 P
-633 SIDEKNIL
+633 
-641 SKFSRS
+641 S
-647 GCDSVACVT
+647 GPYVT
-656 IKGVVKDSNEPLP
+656 IQGRVMDNEDPLP
-669 FADVIV
+669 YATVMV
-675 YGTKIG
+675 CGSSIG
-681 TNTDMDGNY
+681 TNTDIDGNFSLQAPLGAVL
-690 EIRVPI
+690 EISYVDGYMPQLVKVTKDNYNS
-696 GAILEFSY
+696 ILVELKVS
-704 AGYESQTRKI
+704 
-714 TSNTSHILNV
+714 L
-724 TLNEGALEELV
+724 LDDLV
-735 VVGYGVTTSNP
+735 VTGYGVQNRMDVTGSVSSVSEERLVASSYEETMQETSVFEVE
-746 IKLIRNKKKQRQRE
+746 E
-760 NGKIHS
+760 NNEDASTSKI
-766 SEDNVI
+766 N
-772 AEEQENP
+772 
-779 QSSSTNISIQY
+779 IQY
-790 WNPDLPYLSQLK
+790 WDPDVTYLSYLK
-802 STPATDMYEKYLEL
+802 STSADSLYDKYLQM
-816 KKENATSPTFYMDV
+816 KKDYASSPTFYMDV

-849 LCEMKLDD
+849 LCEMKLED
-857 AEVARSCANMLAEFK
+857 AEIARSCANILTEFK
-872 NHQLAVSVFEK
+872 DYQLAVSVFEK

-895 RDLAFVTAEKGDYQK
+895 RDLAFVTAEKGDYQRS
-910 AADLLYKVGSSE
+910 ADLLYKVGSSE
-922 WDRRFRNIQQI
+922 WDSRFKEIQQI

-961 YPVDIRVLLSWNT
+961 CPVDIRVLLSWNT

-986 NGEKCYYA
+986 NGEKCYYK
-994 HQRTVIGGRL
+994 HQNTLIGGRL
-1004 SEDITRGYGPEEF
+1004 SEDIIRGYGPEEF

-1089 SKRRMS
+1089 SKRRMR

>member
-1 MIMKRILY
+1 MRKILY
-9 IVTFL
+9 IFPIL
-14 CVLMNMSVYAQTA
+14 FALLNFSANAQTA
-27 IPSLKTPVEKDGTV
+27 IPTLTTPTGYDGTV

-124 LLEKTTGNSF
+124 LLEKTAGNSF

-206 GKFTSAFSKKN
+206 GKFTSTFFKKN
-217 YKPNDNLVIELP
+217 YNPKDNLVIELP
-229 CKDIP
+229 CRDLP
-234 TVYIENAGMDTHF
+234 SVYVENVGSDTHF

-252 IDQKKRDKVL
+252 IGQKKRDKVL

-298 KIRLVTFSVAIHSDE
+298 KIRLVTFSIAIHSDE
-313 VCTVDEA
+313 ICTVDEA
-320 LRKLENLRYDGGT
+320 LKKLEILRYDGGT

-362 IKPANSPLMVVN
+362 IKPANRPLMVVN

-400 TSLQEAQKLISESV
+400 ASLQEAQKLISESV

-437 VGETFSLAG
+437 VSETFSVAG
-446 IMKTKSTK
+446 IMKTKNAK

-469 VCEISAIDG
+469 VCEISALDG

-493 AELDMDYVKN
+493 AELDMDYAKN

-536 IVPPDELLEEYNRI
+536 IVPPDELLEEYNRLI
-550 VEKQSMAFIKDKDE
+550 EDRDKEKTDNKELSLHIINARRYFLDWWNTKFNKDTFEILVKKRKKLEAQENRKNERQLIRKKHIGNRRSSSNNVIIRGVMKDKESQD
-564 EIASHIL
+564 
-571 FARDN
+571 
-576 FLNWWNKKF
+576 
-585 DKNAKPEKPKKIH
+585 
-598 ITPYTH
+598 
-604 RRRHVVRMK
+604 
-613 DYRRSHDV
+613 
-621 RMNDYKPEIPQM
+621 
-633 SIDEKNIL
+633 
-641 SKFSRS
+641 
-647 GCDSVACVT
+647 
-656 IKGVVKDSNEPLP
+656 PLP
-669 FADVIV
+669 FGNVIIK
-675 YGTKIG
+675 GTTIG
-681 TNTDMDGNY
+681 TNTDMDGLF
-690 EIRVPI
+690 ELEVPV
-696 GAILEFSY
+696 GSILEFSY
-704 AGYESQTRKI
+704 SGFETKTI
-714 TSNTSHILNV
+714 KV
-724 TLNEGALEELV
+724 TKKSKDIIVELDAPFLEELV
-735 VVGYGVTTSNP
+735 VTGYGV
-746 IKLIRNKKKQRQRE
+746 QRRMDVTGSVSSVSEQRLEESSVEAE
-760 NGKIHS
+760 NGNYMQIDRVNSSMSKI
-766 SEDNVI
+766 
-772 AEEQENP
+772 Q
-779 QSSSTNISIQY
+779 IQY
-790 WNPDLPYLSQLK
+790 WDPDVTYLSVLK
-802 STPATDMYEKYLEL
+802 STPAKDMYEKYLEL
-816 KKENATSPTFYMDV
+816 KKDYATSPTFYMDV

-849 LCEMKLDD
+849 LCEMKLED

-872 NHQLAVSVFEK
+872 NYQLAVSVFEK

-895 RDLAFVTAEKGDYQK
+895 RDLAFVTAEKGDYQR

-922 WDRRFRNIQQI
+922 WNSRFKEIQQI

-961 YPVDIRVLLSWNT
+961 YPVDIRILLSWNT
-974 NDSDIDLWVTDP
+974 DNSDIDLWVTDP
-986 NGEKCYYA
+986 NDEKCYYKNLN
-994 HQRTVIGGRL
+994 TLIGGRL

-1089 SKRRMS
+1089 SKRRMR

>member
-1 MIMKRILY
+1 MRRTLY
-9 IVTFL
+9 IFSIL
-14 CVLMNMSVYAQTA
+14 FVLLNFSANAQTA
-27 IPSLKTPVEKDGTV
+27 IPTLTTPTGYDGTV

-124 LLEKTTGNSF
+124 LLEKTAGNSF

-206 GKFTSAFSKKN
+206 GKFTSTFFKKN
-217 YKPNDNLVIELP
+217 YNPKDNLVIELP
-229 CKDIP
+229 CRDLP
-234 TVYIENAGMDTHF
+234 SVYVENVGSDTHF

-252 IDQKKRDKVL
+252 IGQKKRDKVL

-313 VCTVDEA
+313 ICTVDEA
-320 LRKLENLRYDGGT
+320 LKKLENLRYDGGT
-333 QLGCVDL
+333 QMGCVDL

-362 IKPANSPLMVVN
+362 IKPANRPLMVVN

-381 SVLRKLAAENHG
+381 SALRKLAAENHG

-400 TSLQEAQKLISESV
+400 ASMQEAQNV

-437 VGETFSLAG
+437 VGETFSVAG
-446 IMKTKSTK
+446 IMKTKNAK

-469 VCEISAIDG
+469 VCEISALDG

-493 AELDMDYVKN
+493 AELDMDYAKN

-536 IVPPDELLEEYNRI
+536 IVPPDELLEEYNRL
-550 VEKQSMAFIKDKDE
+550 IKDEPKTDYE
-564 EIASHIL
+564 ENKIAGNIL
-571 FARDN
+571 SAREL
-576 FLNWWNKKF
+576 FLEWWNLKF
-585 DKNAKPEKPKKIH
+585 DKNAKPEKPIKYR

-613 DYRRSHDV
+613 DY
-621 RMNDYKPEIPQM
+621 KPYVPKM
-633 SIDEKNIL
+633 SRHEKERLN
-641 SKFSRS
+641 KFSRL
-647 GCDSVACVT
+647 GCDSVECVT
-656 IKGVVKDSNEPLP
+656 IKGVVKDSREPLP
-669 FADVIV
+669 FANVIV

-681 TNTDMDGNY
+681 TNTDVDGNY
-690 EIRVPI
+690 EINVPI

-704 AGYESQTRKI
+704 AGYESQNRKI
-714 TSNTSHILNV
+714 TSNTSRILNV
-724 TLNEGALEELV
+724 TLNEEALEELV
-735 VVGYGVTTSNP
+735 VVGYGVSTTNP

-802 STPATDMYEKYLEL
+802 STPAKDMYEKYLEL

-849 LCEMKLDD
+849 LCEMKLED

-883 VVEMRG
+883 VVKMRG

-895 RDLAFVTAEKGDYQK
+895 RDLAFACAENGEYQR

-1029 QVHYYGST
+1029 QVHYFGST

-1089 SKRRMS
+1089 SKRRMR

>member
-1 MIMKRILY
+1 MRKILY
-9 IVTFL
+9 IFPIL
-14 CVLMNMSVYAQTA
+14 FALLNFSANAQTA
-27 IPSLKTPVEKDGTV
+27 IPTLTTPTGYDGTV

-124 LLEKTTGNSF
+124 LLEKTAGNSF

-150 IACEQELKTTD
+150 IACEQELKTSD

-206 GKFTSAFSKKN
+206 GKFTSTFFKKN
-217 YKPNDNLVIELP
+217 YNPKDNLVIELP
-229 CKDIP
+229 CRDLP
-234 TVYIENAGMDTHF
+234 SVYVENVGSDTHF

-252 IDQKKRDKVL
+252 IGQKKRDKVL

-313 VCTVDEA
+313 ICTVDEA
-320 LRKLENLRYDGGT
+320 LKKLENLRYDGGT

-362 IKPANSPLMVVN
+362 IKPANRPLMVVN

-381 SVLRKLAAENHG
+381 SALRKLAAENHG

-400 TSLQEAQKLISESV
+400 ASMQEAQKLISETV

-437 VGETFSLAG
+437 VSETFSVAG
-446 IMKTKSTK
+446 IMKTKNAK

-469 VCEISAIDG
+469 VCEISALDG

-493 AELDMDYVKN
+493 AELDMDYAKN

-536 IVPPDELLEEYNRI
+536 IVPPDELLEEYNRLI
-550 VEKQSMAFIKDKDE
+550 EDRDKEKTDNKELSLHIINARRYFLDWWNTKFNKDTFEILVKKRKKLEAQENRKNERQLIRKKHIGNRRSSSNNVIIRGVMKDKESQD
-564 EIASHIL
+564 
-571 FARDN
+571 
-576 FLNWWNKKF
+576 
-585 DKNAKPEKPKKIH
+585 
-598 ITPYTH
+598 
-604 RRRHVVRMK
+604 
-613 DYRRSHDV
+613 
-621 RMNDYKPEIPQM
+621 
-633 SIDEKNIL
+633 
-641 SKFSRS
+641 
-647 GCDSVACVT
+647 
-656 IKGVVKDSNEPLP
+656 PLP
-669 FADVIV
+669 FGNVIIK
-675 YGTKIG
+675 GTTIG
-681 TNTDMDGNY
+681 TNTDMDGLF
-690 EIRVPI
+690 EIEVPV
-696 GAILEFSY
+696 GSILEFSY
-704 AGYESQTRKI
+704 SGFETKTI
-714 TSNTSHILNV
+714 KV
-724 TLNEGALEELV
+724 TKKSKDIIVELDAPFLEELV
-735 VVGYGVTTSNP
+735 VTGYGE
-746 IKLIRNKKKQRQRE
+746 IGR
-760 NGKIHS
+760 
-766 SEDNVI
+766 
-772 AEEQENP
+772 
-779 QSSSTNISIQY
+779 
-790 WNPDLPYLSQLK
+790 
-802 STPATDMYEKYLEL
+802 
-816 KKENATSPTFYMDV
+816 
-830 AQYFYREGQ
+830 
-839 VDNAIRIVSN
+839 
-849 LCEMKLDD
+849 
-857 AEVARSCANMLAEFK
+857 
-872 NHQLAVSVFEK
+872 
-883 VVEMRG
+883 
-889 EEPQSY
+889 
-895 RDLAFVTAEKGDYQK
+895 
-910 AADLLYKVGSSE
+910 
-922 WDRRFRNIQQI
+922 
-933 AINDLNALIALHPND
+933 
-948 IDTTAYDQRLMGN
+948 
-961 YPVDIRVLLSWNT
+961 
-974 NDSDIDLWVTDP
+974 
-986 NGEKCYYA
+986 A
-994 HQRTVIGGRL
+994 HV
-1004 SEDITRGYGPEEF
+1004 
-1017 CIKEAKEGDYKI
+1017 
-1029 QVHYYGST
+1029 
-1037 VQKKLQPVVVTA
+1037 
-1049 VVYTHFGT
+1049 
-1057 QKQEKQ
+1057 
-1063 VLTLQLANKKDVYDV
+1063 
-1078 GTVNFKENKIK
+1078 
-1089 SKRRMS
+1089 
-1095 KSNR
+1095 